1 MDSFIFT
8 FVFSFGLS
16 PVFSLSAYRYEFL
29 DSVDGL
35 YGNPTDDGQN
45 ASGMVGMVMRGVGNA
60 CMYREKKNNVYSSSS
75 SSFRLVMFYLSNFT
89 NFMQCHIKKY
99 FCRYKIINC

>member
-1 MDSFIFT
+1 MDLFIYT
-8 FVFSFGLS
+8 FVVSFGLS

-45 ASGMVGMVMRGVGNA
+45 ASGMVGMVMRGVGN
-60 CMYREKKNNVYSSSS
+60 MSRKKRITFNLQV
-75 SSFRLVMFYLSNFT
+75 RLHSDKLYFICQILQILCSAILIKNFVDI
-89 NFMQCHIKKY
+89 Q
-99 FCRYKIINC
+99 

>member
-1 MDSFIFT
+1 MDLFIYT
-8 FVFSFGLS
+8 FVVSFGLS

-45 ASGMVGMVMRGVGNA
+45 ASGMVGMVMRGVGK
-60 CMYREKKNNVYSSSS
+60 MSRKKRIITFHLQV
-75 SSFRLVMFYLSNFT
+75 RLHSD
-89 NFMQCHIKKY
+89 
-99 FCRYKIINC
+99 